1 VVLTSQAIEKAL
13 SQELKDM
20 RITWTGKIID
30 GFYALGHASVPM
42 YLLDGPAPALFD
54 AGFTGLAQVYEQ
66 EIRRVLGSRPPAYL
80 FLTHTHWD
88 HVGSA
93 AYLKTVW
100 PQMQVMGSAR
110 ASNILTQQKAI
121 KKIKALNQEA
131 VGVLRNWGVKQVYEG
146 RFKPFNFDHVLKPKQ
161 SIELG
166 NGLSVQAIP
175 APGHT
180 WDFLT
185 YWMPEKR
192 ILIASEA
199 VACDDIPEFLVDY
212 DVYQGSLKALS
223 QLDVEVLCTGHQ
235 LIFTGLDA
243 RKHIQWSLNQAA
255 DYVAMVERLLR
266 EEDGEVE
273 RVVARIK
280 AEKWDPKPLP
290 KQPERAYVMNTE
302 IRVNIILERM
312 KKRK

>member
-1 VVLTSQAIEKAL
+1 
-13 SQELKDM
+13 M

-66 EIRRVLGSRPPAYL
+66 EIRGVLGPRLPAYL

-110 ASNILTQQKAI
+110 ASDILTKKKAI

-131 VGVLRNWGVKQVYEG
+131 VDVLRNWGVKQVYEG
-146 RFKPFNFDHVLKPKQ
+146 RFEPFNFDQILKPKQ

-166 NGLSVQAIP
+166 KGLSVQAIP

-185 YWMPEKR
+185 YWVPEKR

-243 RKHIQWSLNQAA
+243 KKHIQWSLNQAA

-266 EEDGEVE
+266 EEGGEVE

-280 AEKWDPKPLP
+280 AKKWDPKPLP

-302 IRVNIILERM
+302 TRVSIILERM

>member
-1 VVLTSQAIEKAL
+1 MKINPNRIIAGDCIKIL
-13 SQELKDM
+13 SD
-20 RITWTGKIID
+20 
-30 GFYALGHASVPM
+30 
-42 YLLDGPAPALFD
+42 LDEPIADLIFADP
-54 AGFTGLAQVYEQ
+54 
-66 EIRRVLGSRPPAYL
+66 
-80 FLTHTHWD
+80 
-88 HVGSA
+88 
-93 AYLKTVW
+93 
-100 PQMQVMGSAR
+100 
-110 ASNILTQQKAI
+110 
-121 KKIKALNQEA
+121 
-131 VGVLRNWGVKQVYEG
+131 
-146 RFKPFNFDHVLKPKQ
+146 PFN
-161 SIELG
+161 IG
-166 NGLSVQAIP
+166 
-175 APGHT
+175 
-180 WDFLT
+180 
-185 YWMPEKR
+185 Y
-192 ILIASEA
+192 
-199 VACDDIPEFLVDY
+199 DY
-212 DVYQGSLKALS
+212 DVYKDSLKALS